1 MDDIHIRYKKK
12 ISMKYK
18 INLLSSED
26 DENVPDDDDDDDD
39 CFLCGDQQLQ

>member
-1 MDDIHIRYKKK
+1 MDDIHIRYKK
-12 ISMKYK
+12 ISMNYK